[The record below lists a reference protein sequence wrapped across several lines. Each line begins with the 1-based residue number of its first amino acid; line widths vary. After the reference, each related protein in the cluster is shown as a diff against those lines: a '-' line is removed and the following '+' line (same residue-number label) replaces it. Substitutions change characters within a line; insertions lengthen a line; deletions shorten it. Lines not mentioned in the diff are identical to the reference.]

1 MMEVEVL
8 GDALLYAK
16 QRQWRVFD
24 VGETGANVVRVRG
37 ECPCFRYDQ
46 CTCTSLMRFS
56 VIDTVRKKKKS
67 LEVHQ
72 GECH

>member
-37 ECPCFRYDQ
+37 SCPCFRYIQ
-46 CTCTSLMRFS
+46 RTCTSL
-56 VIDTVRKKKKS
+56 I
-67 LEVHQ
+67 
-72 GECH
+72 C

>member
-1 MMEVEVL
+1 MLRKEIMMEVEVL

-37 ECPCFRYDQ
+37 WCPCFRCFQ
-46 CTCTSLMRFS
+46 CTCLLGYVF
-56 VIDTVRKKKKS
+56 
-67 LEVHQ
+67 Q
-72 GECH
+72 YY